1 MGVLVAFKR
10 LGMEPQLSVL
20 DALEEQL
27 LKKMPYFKNRELTLA
42 LWSLSQLGHEV
53 PEALM
58 REFSCRIPSLP
69 QDEACEAEDIA
80 RVFYAYAKMNYVPP
94 AVQLEG
100 LRRALQAHV
109 NRLEPNHICCVAWA
123 IATMPDAFASCLART
138 DTPSAPP
145 AEGVG
150 VEPAGNHLPI
160 SRRRQ
165 GASLMDKLCDTA
177 AKRISEFDMGQLV
190 WLMWSLATLNY
201 NVEPANM
208 GRFMQEI
215 DSRMYY
221 VSEADLVGLIWAAAR
236 LNFSAYGTLGTSI
249 FERSEEAVSYHLNK
263 MSPGKVTSL
272 LGPTPLPPT
281 CPARSSCRPCL
292 AGSERS
298 ASTFTPC
305 RSSESPGRRNGSG
318 GFRPQNKEGLVRG
331 AQTPVA
337 LQKTGRLQVRPR

>member
-1 MGVLVAFKR
+1 MG
-10 LGMEPQLSVL
+10 
-20 DALEEQL
+20 
-27 LKKMPYFKNRELTLA
+27 
-42 LWSLSQLGHEV
+42 
-53 PEALM
+53 
-58 REFSCRIPSLP
+58 
-69 QDEACEAEDIA
+69 
-80 RVFYAYAKMNYVPP
+80 
-94 AVQLEG
+94 
-100 LRRALQAHV
+100 
-109 NRLEPNHICCVAWA
+109 
-123 IATMPDAFASCLART
+123 
-138 DTPSAPP
+138 
-145 AEGVG
+145 EGVG

-177 AKRISEFDMGQLV
+177 AKRVSEFDMGQLV

-272 LGPTPLPPT
+272 LWSYATAAHVPRQELLQAMLSRFRAQRLEFYPLQI
-281 CPARSSCRPCL
+281 
-292 AGSERS
+292 ERVS
-298 ASTFTPC
+298 WATK
-305 RSSESPGRRNGSG
+305 RLRELQAER
-318 GFRPQNKEGLVRG
+318 QG
-331 AQTPVA
+331 AQAEEEAHLGAAAGEEVP
-337 LQKTGRLQVRPR
+337 PPP